1 MYRNRINPGTQGNT
15 SLELSKI
22 VDGSDLFNSEL
33 LYKITRFPSFK
44 LKTKLIKVSGMSPS
58 GASSEIYGDHRY
70 SWILIIFNP
79 NLSYMEYKL
88 GDVIK
93 YPELTEL
100 RNFILI

>member
-1 MYRNRINPGTQGNT
+1 MYKNRINPGTQGNT

-22 VDGSDLFNSEL
+22 VDGYDLFNSEL
-33 LYKITRFPSFK
+33 LYKITKFPAFK
-44 LKTKLIKVSGMSPS
+44 LKNKVIKVSGMNPS
-58 GASSEIYGDHRY
+58 GVSNEIYGDHRY

-79 NLSYMEYKL
+79 SLSYMEYNL
-88 GDVIK
+88 GDIVK